1 MELLKVKTI
10 DEMKKS
16 INEKFSHLT
25 LKIVN

>member
-10 DEMKKS
+10 DEMKK
-16 INEKFSHLT
+16 IIKEKFSHLT